1 MGQAVLM
8 MFWAP
13 CDSRLIP
20 EQLLMVLIV
29 NKQVTASRSEFCW
42 EMDEQLSAPAS
53 QRPVLNHLPTLH
65 YPPSSN
71 RHRWRVWPGLLL
83 QEPAT
88 TFYIS
93 LSVSKFVSSS
103 VPDSHA
109 RNNTYVCL
117 CMATPLCDVLTYFK
131 HTEECIN
138 HNTLTTHCLCTYISR
153 ILSAPLLPDSQG
165 YVCVVLLRTIP
176 WPTHWDET
184 QKVEL
189 KWLSYSSWEQ
199 RWEHDGKR
207 ERQQEWKWNRG
218 VIPQDG

>member
-20 EQLLMVLIV
+20 DQLLMVLIV

-53 QRPVLNHLPTLH
+53 QRPVLNHLSTLPHSPTYHHHTHKQAQVEGLTWVAVTRTCHHLLH
-65 YPPSSN
+65 FSFSQRICQPLSPCVCVC
-71 RHRWRVWPGLLL
+71 VWQRPYVMCLPIL
-83 QEPAT
+83 
-88 TFYIS
+88 
-93 LSVSKFVSSS
+93 
-103 VPDSHA
+103 
-109 RNNTYVCL
+109 NTQQYN
-117 CMATPLCDVLTYFK
+117 
-131 HTEECIN
+131 N

-176 WPTHWDET
+176 WPTRWDEM

-189 KWLSYSSWEQ
+189 KWLSYCS
-199 RWEHDGKR
+199 R
-207 ERQQEWKWNRG
+207 E
-218 VIPQDG
+218 